1 MTPRLAVVQH
11 EDGCPLGLLAG
22 WWSDGGV
29 EVAVHRP
36 DRGERLPAVAEVDGL
51 VVLGGSMS
59 CTDDAAH
66 GWLAGTRGLLR
77 EAVAEGVPTLGVCL
91 GLQLLAVA
99 CGGRVAPN
107 PGGKQLGVLPLGL
120 TPAAADDPLLGAV
133 AAGARAL
140 QWNDDV
146 VVAPPPGAEVLA
158 ATPGG
163 VPQALRVG
171 AAAWGVQ
178 FHPEVDVAIVAG
190 WAAEPGRP
198 PHPGAPAALAQLR
211 DAGPELAATWRPVAD
226 RFAALVAERR
236 SVINR

>member
-1 MTPRLAVVQH
+1 VTPRLAVVQH

-22 WWSDGGV
+22 WWSHGV
-29 EVAVHRP
+29 EVALHRP
-36 DRGERLPAVAEVDGL
+36 DRGEPLPAIAEVDGV

-77 EAVAEGVPTLGVCL
+77 DAVAEGVPTLGVCL

-99 CGGRVAPN
+99 RGGRVAPN

-120 TPAAADDPLLGAV
+120 TPAAADDPLFGTV

-146 VVAPPPGAEVLA
+146 VVAPPRGAEVLA

-211 DAGPELAATWRPVAD
+211 DAGPELVATWRPVAD

-236 SVINR
+236 RAAA

>member
-1 MTPRLAVVQH
+1 VTARLAVVQH

-22 WWSDGGV
+22 WWSGGGV
-29 EVAVHRP
+29 DVTVHRP
-36 DRGERLPAVAEVDGL
+36 DRGEPLPTVAEVDGL

-59 CTDDAAH
+59 CTDDAH
-66 GWLAGTRGLLR
+66 GWLDGTRNLLR
-77 EAVAEGVPTLGVCL
+77 EAVAEGLPTLGVCL

-107 PGGKQLGVLPLGL
+107 SGGKQLGVLPLGL
-120 TPAAADDPLLGAV
+120 TPAAADDALLGAV
-133 AAGARAL
+133 AVGARAL

-163 VPQALRVG
+163 VPQAIRLG

-178 FHPEVDVAIVAG
+178 FHPEVDATIVAG
-190 WAAEPGRP
+190 WAAQPGRP
-198 PHPGAPAALAQLR
+198 PHPGTPTALAQLR
-211 DAGPELAATWRPVAD
+211 AAEPELAATWRPVAV

-236 SVINR
+236 TAAV